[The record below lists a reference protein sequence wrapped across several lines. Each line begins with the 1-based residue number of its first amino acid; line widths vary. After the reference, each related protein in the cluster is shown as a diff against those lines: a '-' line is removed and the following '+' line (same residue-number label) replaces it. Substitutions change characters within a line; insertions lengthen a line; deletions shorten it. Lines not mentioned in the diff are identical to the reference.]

1 MASTPRV
8 IINNSIY
15 KQRQGRNQEE
25 ESAFAS
31 RSYPARST
39 RHSRLR
45 PRVTQPNPP
54 NTTPQETTPD
64 RTMCVKEI
72 FTEVRPDGRL
82 KTWEE
87 GDFCAYSRHG
97 QFCERTQELRR
108 PPGYRRESRSPTY
121 NHGQLPPT
129 PPLSYHSDYTS
140 DSERSSRRRSGIY
153 ISDNKMLDVNSRR
166 SRHER
171 QGSGERGAY
180 LSSSPLSRT
189 LSHTPPRHRHS
200 ISLSPATDYDTYESG
215 RRDTETRPRE
225 RAASIKVEIINERP
239 KSSHHRAGSSSKTSS
254 SRDSSDEER
263 RQRRLSEAHP
273 GDHQRQ
279 RQKETEIAR
288 QNQAIAKRSPVP
300 TVSSSPARY
309 RRGSVSIPPVV
320 TVPERIRSE
329 EEKRQRQ
336 REKKEAEAREREI
349 EAQRL
354 RLKDRFN
361 LKAHYP

>member
-15 KQRQGRNQEE
+15 KQRQDRNQEE
-25 ESAFAS
+25 SVFESH
-31 RSYPARST
+31 SYPAHST

-45 PRVTQPNPP
+45 PRVIQPNPP
-54 NTTPQETTPD
+54 NTTPHEATSD

-82 KTWEE
+82 RTWEE

-97 QFCERTQELRR
+97 QFCDRTQELRR

-129 PPLSYHSDYTS
+129 PPLSYHSDYAS

-153 ISDNKMLDVNSRR
+153 ISDNKMLDVDRRR

-189 LSHTPPRHRHS
+189 LSRTPPRHRHS
-200 ISLSPATDYDTYESG
+200 ISLSPGPDYDTYEPG
-215 RRDTETRPRE
+215 RRDGETRPRE
-225 RAASIKVEIINERP
+225 RAASIKIEVIKERP
-239 KSSHHRAGSSSKTSS
+239 KSSHHRTGSSTKTSS
-254 SRDSSDEER
+254 SRDSGDEER
-263 RQRRLSEAHP
+263 RQRRLSEVHH
-273 GDHQRQ
+273 GDQQRQ
-279 RQKETEIAR
+279 RRKETEIAR
-288 QNQAIAKRSPVP
+288 QNEAIANRVPVP
-300 TVSSSPARY
+300 AVPSSPHY